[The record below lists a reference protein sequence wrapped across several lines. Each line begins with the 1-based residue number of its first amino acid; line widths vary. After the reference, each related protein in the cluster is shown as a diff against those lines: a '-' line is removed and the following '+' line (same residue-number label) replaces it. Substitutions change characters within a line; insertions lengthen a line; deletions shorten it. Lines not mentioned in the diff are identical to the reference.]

1 MSLKGRCYGRRVRS
15 PELTMR
21 DEPRCAAL
29 LRRLAVSDDGTLG
42 SIFDGELTDLE
53 DSDLGDKA
61 RALVRLAALIAVD
74 AGVPSYQ
81 WAVSVAR
88 AAGIRDDQV
97 TGVLLSVAPVV
108 GSARVASAAPGL
120 ASALGYELD
129 DPDPS

>member
-1 MSLKGRCYGRRVRS
+1 
-15 PELTMR
+15 MR
-21 DEPRCAAL
+21 GAVAAQ
-29 LRRLAVSDDGTLG
+29 AVSADGTLG

-53 DSDLGDKA
+53 ASGLGDKA